1 MAAILQFWMDKATF
15 ADGELFGGI
24 ICPASALTEYVM
36 NALNPVL
43 PAGHKVTW
51 DHVITCTPWM
61 KKRLFNL
68 HIWGREEDAPAGH
81 PGGRDHFGSGSGHGK
96 VL

>member
-1 MAAILQFWMDKATF
+1 MAAILQFWMDKATV
-15 ADGELFGGI
+15 ADGELFGGRI
-24 ICPASALTEYVM
+24 RPASALTEYVM

-51 DHVITCTPWM
+51 DHVITRTLWM

-68 HIWGREEDAPAGH
+68 HI
-81 PGGRDHFGSGSGHGK
+81 
-96 VL
+96 